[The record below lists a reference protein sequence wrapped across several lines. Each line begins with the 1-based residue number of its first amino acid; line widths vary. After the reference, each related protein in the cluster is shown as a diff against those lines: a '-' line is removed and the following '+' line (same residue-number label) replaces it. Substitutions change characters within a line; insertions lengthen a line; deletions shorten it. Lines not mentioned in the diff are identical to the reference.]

1 MYGGLCRRS
10 PKEQGQDDDE
20 VHETLT
26 GQLWVV
32 SKGRR
37 SEMEEVGRPKRVN
50 SDEASAKRQKK
61 GGCENAQARSIPPM
75 EA

>member
-1 MYGGLCRRS
+1 M
-10 PKEQGQDDDE
+10 
-20 VHETLT
+20 T